1 MHIVRFI
8 LHPRNLRLPTDV
20 VKVVLAFIDAPYF
33 FGVWL
38 GSGVDELFDED
49 TQEVEQNNEHHDQLH
64 LVEQHRKE
72 TTCALLVDRLLA
84 EETFLVFVIA

>member
-20 VKVVLAFIDAPYF
+20 VKVVLAFIDAPNF

-49 TQEVEQNNEHHDQLH
+49 THY
-64 LVEQHRKE
+64 RKMRAV
-72 TTCALLVDRLLA
+72 TH
-84 EETFLVFVIA
+84 